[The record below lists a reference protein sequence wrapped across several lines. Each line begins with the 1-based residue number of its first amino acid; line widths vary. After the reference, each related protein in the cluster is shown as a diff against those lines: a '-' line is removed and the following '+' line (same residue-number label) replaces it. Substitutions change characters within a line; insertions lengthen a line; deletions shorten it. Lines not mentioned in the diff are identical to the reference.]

1 MTEERLIEIL
11 SGDVHHNFSGDM
23 EFEAIKLLRDRIP
36 PNEARQII
44 QGAEHDK
51 IYLVNVS
58 VAAKFLTEED
68 AVTLRD
74 LIVCVEDDEYL
85 FMFV

>member
-11 SGDVHHNFSGDM
+11 NEDRHPDSIGDM
-23 EFEAIKLLRDRIP
+23 EVEVIKLLRDRIP
-36 PNEARQII
+36 LSEAGHII

-51 IYLVNVS
+51 IYLVDVS
-58 VAAKFLTEED
+58 VAAKFLSEED
-68 AVTLRD
+68 AVKLRD
-74 LIVCVEDDEYL
+74 LIVCVEDDYL